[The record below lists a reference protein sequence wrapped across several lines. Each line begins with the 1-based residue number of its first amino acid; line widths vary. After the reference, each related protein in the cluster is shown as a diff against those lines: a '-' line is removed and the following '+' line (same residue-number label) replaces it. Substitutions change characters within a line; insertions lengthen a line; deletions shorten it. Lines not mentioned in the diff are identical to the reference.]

1 MASELI
7 NSVERLE
14 HLKEEI
20 IDECNLVTRLIG
32 ASQVG
37 DQDLSSLKV

>member
-37 DQDLSSLKV
+37 DQHIKSLGV